1 MTDISIDK
9 TAPTFASKA
18 SQRIQTNDHLRV
30 NIMPLVVEE
39 WRRMNTSDR
48 HDYFIS
54 LGQKE
59 RCRLLELLS
68 HYKNVA
74 SEN

>member
-9 TAPTFASKA
+9 TAPTFALKA
-18 SQRIQTNDHLRV
+18 SQRIRTNDHLRM
-30 NIMPLVVEE
+30 NIMPLFVEE
-39 WRRMNTSDR
+39 WRLMNTSDR
-48 HDYFIS
+48 HEYFIS

-59 RCRLLELLS
+59 KRRLLELIS